1 MVLVVLVCTVCVAE
15 VEMRLQPQKELVRG
29 LRIGLSLTSASF
41 SPNQMVLKEAPL
53 TIRILKRIKSAVS
66 AFQPKKSA
74 SSRQKCENH
83 QSSGGCSAGRF
94 WDRFGFYAVQLT
106 VGSPCVLDL
115 M

>member
-1 MVLVVLVCTVCVAE
+1 
-15 VEMRLQPQKELVRG
+15 
-29 LRIGLSLTSASF
+29 
-41 SPNQMVLKEAPL
+41 MVLKEGPL

-94 WDRFGFYAVQLT
+94 WDRFGFYAVQLN
-106 VGSPCVLDL
+106 VGSRHGTSGGCNWSFETALPLLPRYWACMIVEMERLMVGDWICVEV
-115 M
+115 